1 MLAVTPCTVEDRFLG
16 VDGTACKVQPGEQ
29 KLQYC
34 HTVMLSLHRASAVTQ
49 YLSGCQAD
57 QEP

>member
-1 MLAVTPCTVEDRFLG
+1 MLAMTPCTVEDRFLG
-16 VDGTACKVQPGEQ
+16 EDRTAYKIQPGEQ
-29 KLQYC
+29 KWCYC
-34 HTVMLSLHRASAVTQ
+34 HTVMLSLHIVSTITK